1 MTDVSEKPSSQFRR
15 PSRSA
20 LQSIRRLGWGVCD
33 QGISSLSN
41 FALGLIVARSFGA
54 TEFGAFT
61 LAYLTY
67 SFVLN
72 AARGVATDPL
82 LVRHSGEATPQW
94 RRASSKAAGTALTV
108 GVAAGLI
115 CVVAGLLIP
124 APVGPAFVALGVAL
138 PGLALQDSWRFVFFA
153 CGRGSQAFLN
163 DLVWTIML
171 VGALLFMLYADT
183 GSAANCLLAFGATA
197 SLASILG
204 AVQARTFPRVLQVRT
219 WLRANRD
226 LSARYLVE
234 NVANSGAPQLRS
246 YVLGAVAGL
255 AAVGY
260 VRASEILMGPF
271 LVVLMGLSQVAVPE
285 ASRVFHRNAA
295 RLSKFCLLL
304 GGIQAVGALI
314 WGVIIWTV
322 FPLGIGY
329 ALLKDVW
336 GPTVELIPPVTLI
349 VVAASFITAATA
361 GLRAMG
367 LARRTLRTQLIASSM
382 YAIAGSVGAVL
393 GGALGSSWGVV
404 IAQSLSACLWWYQLS
419 SALAAHR
426 SAAEVVSS

>member
-1 MTDVSEKPSSQFRR
+1 MTATSEKYPSQLRP
-15 PSRSA
+15 PSRRA

-41 FALGLIVARSFGA
+41 FAIGLFVARSFGA

-82 LVRHSGEATPQW
+82 LVRHSGEPTPEW
-94 RRASSKAAGTALTV
+94 RSASSKAAGTALMV
-108 GVAAGLI
+108 GIAAGLV
-115 CVVAGLLIP
+115 CVVVGLLVP
-124 APVGPAFVALGVAL
+124 APVGPAFVALGVGL
-138 PGLALQDSWRFVFFA
+138 PGLALQDSWRFAFFA
-153 CGRGSQAFLN
+153 CGKGSRAFVN
-163 DLVWTIML
+163 DLIWTILL
-171 VGALLFMLYADT
+171 VGTLLVMLWQGN
-183 GSAANCLLAFGATA
+183 GSAVNCLLAFGATA
-197 SLASILG
+197 TLTGVIGAAQAHTIPRMLKASS
-204 AVQARTFPRVLQVRT
+204 
-219 WLRANRD
+219 WLRANHD
-226 LSARYLVE
+226 LSLRYLVE
-234 NVANSGAPQLRS
+234 NVVNSGAPQVRA

-285 ASRVFHRNAA
+285 ASRVFQRDA
-295 RLSKFCLLL
+295 RLLKRFCLIL
-304 GGIQAVGALI
+304 GGTQAVAAAI
-314 WGVIIWTV
+314 WGVIIWTI
-322 FPLGIGY
+322 FPLGIGS

-336 GPTVELIPPVTLI
+336 APTVPLVLPITLT

-382 YAIAGSVGAVL
+382 YAIAGSIGAVI
-393 GGALGSSWGVV
+393 GGALGSSWGVTV
-404 IAQSLSACLWWYQLS
+404 AQFISALVWWYQLR
-419 SALAAHR
+419 SALAASR
-426 SAAEVVSS
+426 PAEVISS